1 MKKILPIMIILIII
15 VGAVAFYGGMK
26 YAASRRSSL
35 SAVQRQQF
43 GQIGQNGAFANRQN
57 GASAVNGQIVSK
69 NDQNMTVQLRDGSS
83 KIVFY
88 SGSTEVSKFVAG
100 TASDLVA
107 GDTVMISGTTNSDGS
122 LTAQSVQIRPDIS
135 ATTAPNNTPTAPVA
149 Q

>member
-15 VGAVAFYGGMK
+15 AGAVAFYGGMK
-26 YAASRRSSL
+26 YAASRKSNL

-43 GQIGQNGAFANRQN
+43 GQIGQNGAFVNRQN

-69 NDQNMTVQLRDGSS
+69 NDQNMTVQLRDGNS

-88 SGSTEVSKFVAG
+88 SSSTEVSKFVAG
-100 TASDLVA
+100 ASGDLVV

-122 LTAQSVQIRPDIS
+122 LTAQSVQIRPDIP
-135 ATTAPNNTPTAPVA
+135 ATTAPNNTPTAPVV